1 MTLRHLKIFVA
12 VCEHGTMTRAAES
25 LHMVQPTISYAITEM
40 EKYYQV
46 ALFER
51 VNQRLVITDMGK
63 ELLSKA
69 KEVLD
74 SFEDFEELAS
84 MGDQTRKVR
93 VGLSL
98 TLGQT
103 LLPLY
108 LNGLRDRHPS
118 LDITV
123 TVDKTANV
131 EKELEIGNLDF
142 GAVEGT
148 PSSPHLQTVPFG
160 SDALVCVCTPD
171 YPAPQSVS
179 LEELLSHRLLLRES
193 GSACRELFDR
203 ELYGQRLLAR
213 PLLESASNESLLA
226 AALGGH
232 GIAVLPR
239 SLVAE
244 LVTEGRLCEVE
255 VTDANLTRERYLV
268 YHRNKK
274 FNTLQRKAFS
284 ALKEIG
290 EEIK

>member
-1 MTLRHLKIFVA
+1 MTIRHLRIFVA
-12 VCEHGTMTRAAES
+12 VCENGTMTRAAEA

-69 KEVLD
+69 KEVLE

-93 VGLSL
+93 IGLSL

-103 LLPLY
+103 LLPVY
-108 LNGLRDRHPS
+108 LDGLREKHS
-118 LDITV
+118 NLDITV

-131 EKELEIGNLDF
+131 EKELEVGNLDF

-148 PSSPHLQTVPFG
+148 PSSPHLQTVAFG
-160 SDALVCVCTPD
+160 KDELVCVCTKD
-171 YPAPQSVS
+171 YPAPERVT
-179 LEELLSHRLLLRES
+179 LEELLGHRLLLREP
-193 GSACRELFDR
+193 GSASRDLFDR

-226 AALGGH
+226 ATMGGH

-239 SLVAE
+239 SLV
-244 LVTEGRLCEVE
+244 EGQIVAGDLRVVE
-255 VTDANLTRERYLV
+255 IDDASLTRERYLV

-274 FNTLQRKAFS
+274 FNALQRRAFS
-284 ALKEIG
+284 ALKELV
-290 EEIK
+290 EEVK